1 MKRKIVLVCVAHRDD
16 ETIGCGGTISKH
28 VAKGDKVYCL
38 SMTDGVSAR
47 VQKKGKDVKV
57 RLKNSIKASKILG
70 FNWINIDKNFDDN
83 EMDKVSLLSVI
94 KVIEKVKEKIQPD
107 IIYTHYDK
115 DLNIDHR
122 IVSQAVLTAFRPMK
136 DEKLEKIFFFEVLSA
151 TDYSSKS
158 FIPNYFNKIDKHWKK
173 KNKALKAY
181 GDEILKTKT
190 SRNLNGVRNLA
201 MYRGNFCGHQY
212 AEAFK
217 LIREIDK
224 DD

>member
-1 MKRKIVLVCVAHRDD
+1 MFVNDRWCFGK
-16 ETIGCGGTISKH
+16 S
-28 VAKGDKVYCL
+28 AKK
-38 SMTDGVSAR
+38 A
-47 VQKKGKDVKV
+47 KDAKA

-151 TDYSSKS
+151 TDYSQKVLYQ
-158 FIPNYFNKIDKHWKK
+158 IILTKLINTGKK
-173 KNKALKAY
+173 K
-181 GDEILKTKT
+181 I
-190 SRNLNGVRNLA
+190 
-201 MYRGNFCGHQY
+201 
-212 AEAFK
+212 K
-217 LIREIDK
+217 L
-224 DD
+224 